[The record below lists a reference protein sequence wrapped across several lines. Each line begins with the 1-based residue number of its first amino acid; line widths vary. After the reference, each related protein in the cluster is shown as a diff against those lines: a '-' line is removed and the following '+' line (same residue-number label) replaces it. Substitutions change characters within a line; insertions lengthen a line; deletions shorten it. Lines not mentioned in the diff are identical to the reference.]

1 MRGMTPLTN
10 SSNSLIVGIDLG
22 TTNSL
27 VAIVKEGVPVVIPD
41 PKTGATL
48 LPSVVYF
55 PPNNGAVIV
64 GEAALPFLHSD
75 PENTLYSTKRLMGK
89 GVGDGLKAARD
100 LAYTVTQDAQIAV
113 RGRDISAPEVAAQ
126 VLFALKQRA
135 ESYLGVP
142 VAKAVITVPAYF
154 NDAERQ
160 ATKDAGEMAGLD
172 VIRIVNEPTAAS
184 LAYGLQNKKEATIA
198 VYDLGGG
205 TFDISILRLSDGLFE
220 VLATGGDTRLGGDDF
235 DNAIVDWFLENVTTY
250 PRTQVRLAAE
260 KAKRELSEYQSTEI
274 LGVAITRPQFEAI
287 VAPLIKKTLATCQ
300 QTLTDAGLNIAQI
313 AEVVLV
319 GGSTRVPAVREA
331 VGNLFGKTP
340 HTHLNP
346 DEVVALGAA
355 LQADILSGNRDDLL
369 LSDVTPLSLGIETMG
384 GATER
389 LIFRNAK
396 IPCTAKEE
404 FTTSVEGQTKVLLH
418 VVQGEREMAADCR
431 SLARIELTG
440 IPPLPAGIPKIEVR
454 FLLDA
459 NGILQ
464 VSAKELRSG
473 VKTDVR
479 IKPTYGIAA
488 AEIKERVRESF
499 RHADTDFTARMIAD
513 MKNEANAAILGAQK
527 LLVSHGNQIEIS
539 EKASIEAALAELI
552 AIRDTATI
560 HSEIREK
567 MNALDAAA
575 APLAEAAMSGIA
587 RNLVAGKTL
596 DQALEDLAPPAP
608 Q

>member
-1 MRGMTPLTN
+1 MISPANQTPP
-10 SSNSLIVGIDLG
+10 LIVGIDLG

-27 VAIVKEGVPVVIPD
+27 VAVVKHGVPIVIPD

-55 PPNNGAVIV
+55 PPHEGAVIV
-64 GEAALPFLHSD
+64 GEAALSFLSSD
-75 PENTLYSTKRLMGK
+75 PKNTLYSTKRLMGK
-89 GVGDGLKAARD
+89 GVGDGLKAAHD
-100 LAYTVTQDAQIAV
+100 LAYTVTQDAHISVQ
-113 RGRDISAPEVAAQ
+113 GREISAPEVAAQ

-135 ESYLGVP
+135 ENYLGESVT
-142 VAKAVITVPAYF
+142 KAVITVPAYF

-160 ATKDAGEMAGLD
+160 ATKDAGEMAGLE

-184 LAYGLQNKKEATIA
+184 LAYGLQYKKEAIIV

-205 TFDISILRLSDGLFE
+205 TFDVSVLRLSDGLFE

-235 DNAIVDWFLENVTTY
+235 DNILTDWFLENVTTY
-250 PRTQVRLAAE
+250 PRSQVRLAAE
-260 KAKRELSEYQSTEI
+260 KAKKELSEYQSTEI
-274 LGVAITRPQFEAI
+274 LGVAITRPQLEKLF
-287 VAPLIKKTLATCQ
+287 VPLIAKTLTTCQ
-300 QTLTDAGLNIAQI
+300 QTLKDAGVNVAQI

-319 GGSTRVPAVREA
+319 GGSTRVPAVRDA
-331 VGNLFGKTP
+331 VGTLFGKLP

-355 LQADILSGNRDDLL
+355 LQADILSGSRTDLL

-404 FTTSVEGQTKVLLH
+404 FTTSVDGQTKVLLH

-464 VSAKELRSG
+464 VSAKETRSG

-479 IKPTYGIAA
+479 IKPTYGIEAT
-488 AEIKERVRESF
+488 EIKERVRESF

-527 LLVSHGNQIEIS
+527 LLQSHGDQITIS
-539 EKASIEAALAELI
+539 EKAAIETALTELI

-567 MNALDAAA
+567 MDALDTAA

-596 DQALEDLAPPAP
+596 DQALEDLNP
-608 Q
+608 